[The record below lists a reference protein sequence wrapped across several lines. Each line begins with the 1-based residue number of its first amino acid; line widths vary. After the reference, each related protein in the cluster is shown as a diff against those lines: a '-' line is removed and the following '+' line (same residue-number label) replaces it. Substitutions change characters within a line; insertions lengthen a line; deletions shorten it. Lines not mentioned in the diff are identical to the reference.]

1 MDPSQIGPDML
12 AADLSMENDIL
23 VAQDIPLDDAADPTT
38 KVLVGKVFLP
48 GSLPLQRLRDRLVT
62 LGHIRNGLTID
73 FFMEDLFLLTFGSA
87 TEKVRI
93 LEGQPWHFL
102 QRHIVLA
109 ELPPFEQI
117 ISANVRLVP
126 FWVQIHRLPI
136 RRNTEAM
143 GVMLGNYMGTF
154 DKYDDSTRFRFL
166 RIRVLLDAYKPLLRG
181 KRIQFED
188 SQNSL
193 WVDFKYER
201 LAEFCEFC
209 GRITHKTDE
218 CPAVLNLQE
227 QGLPVER
234 TYFPL
239 IRTAGLPPIALPR
252 PPLARPYQQ
261 NPMIIP
267 SLPVVLP
274 GNNEVPAIVSGV
286 VGSAPS
292 TIIQPTLK
300 SDKGKGKL
308 VIASESSTITKSLDV
323 SLTQQGSNTGNT
335 TQLILPLSLSPTK
348 HSQERTKYL
357 GMDKGKAKLVDET
370 SPTNTIGTTPDIIN
384 AKRLKANEDTFLLV
398 LQWLAEDNLIL
409 SFSISEIHRNDNTI
423 EERLD
428 WALVNEDWN
437 ANFPEAR
444 LTHLDFFGSD
454 HRVLSLE
461 FGLSPVPSSN
471 SCKKRKRFRYEA
483 LWKDDPEC
491 QHIIANSWLPTSE
504 FSALDTA
511 ITNIASCSTIGR
523 SPSYIWKSII
533 WGRELLIKGLRKR
546 VGTGDTILVFQ
557 DPWLPRP
564 FSFKPTSFNHSHS
577 NLLVKDLMA
586 ETRIGWN
593 VDLLRVLFN
602 EADQQCIGSIP
613 LCKFPKEDS
622 WMWHYTVDGSY
633 SVKSGYYVASQ
644 LNLTATS
651 PSKDEFSIWWK
662 KFWKLHLPNK
672 VLNCNW
678 RGFHEILPT
687 SKGLQKRSILPH
699 SNCLICGFSNE
710 SNGHAVFWCRV
721 AAWYV
726 WSERTQIVHGREQFS
741 PTVVVSRIHK
751 LHAEF
756 SAKLISSAL
765 GAE

>member
-87 TEKVRI
+87 AKKVRI

-384 AKRLKANEDTFLLV
+384 AKRLKANEDTV
-398 LQWLAEDNLIL
+398 
-409 SFSISEIHRNDNTI
+409 T
-423 EERLD
+423 
-428 WALVNEDWN
+428 
-437 ANFPEAR
+437 
-444 LTHLDFFGSD
+444 T
-454 HRVLSLE
+454 
-461 FGLSPVPSSN
+461 
-471 SCKKRKRFRYEA
+471 KKY
-483 LWKDDPEC
+483 
-491 QHIIANSWLPTSE
+491 
-504 FSALDTA
+504 
-511 ITNIASCSTIGR
+511 
-523 SPSYIWKSII
+523 
-533 WGRELLIKGLRKR
+533 
-546 VGTGDTILVFQ
+546 
-557 DPWLPRP
+557 
-564 FSFKPTSFNHSHS
+564 
-577 NLLVKDLMA
+577 
-586 ETRIGWN
+586 
-593 VDLLRVLFN
+593 
-602 EADQQCIGSIP
+602 
-613 LCKFPKEDS
+613 
-622 WMWHYTVDGSY
+622 
-633 SVKSGYYVASQ
+633 
-644 LNLTATS
+644 
-651 PSKDEFSIWWK
+651 K
-662 KFWKLHLPNK
+662 K
-672 VLNCNW
+672 
-678 RGFHEILPT
+678 
-687 SKGLQKRSILPH
+687 
-699 SNCLICGFSNE
+699 
-710 SNGHAVFWCRV
+710 
-721 AAWYV
+721 
-726 WSERTQIVHGREQFS
+726 
-741 PTVVVSRIHK
+741 
-751 LHAEF
+751 
-756 SAKLISSAL
+756 
-765 GAE
+765 

>member
-23 VAQDIPLDDAADPTT
+23 VAQDIPLT
-38 KVLVGKVFLP
+38 
-48 GSLPLQRLRDRLVT
+48 
-62 LGHIRNGLTID
+62 
-73 FFMEDLFLLTFGSA
+73 MLL
-87 TEKVRI
+87 I
-93 LEGQPWHFL
+93 QQPKFWW
-102 QRHIVLA
+102 RHIVLA

-384 AKRLKANEDTFLLV
+384 AKRLKANEDTYSSHS
-398 LQWLAEDNLIL
+398 D
-409 SFSISEIHRNDNTI
+409 TI

-511 ITNIASCSTIGR
+511 ITNIASCST
-523 SPSYIWKSII
+523 S
-533 WGRELLIKGLRKR
+533 L
-546 VGTGDTILVFQ
+546 
-557 DPWLPRP
+557 
-564 FSFKPTSFNHSHS
+564 
-577 NLLVKDLMA
+577 
-586 ETRIGWN
+586 
-593 VDLLRVLFN
+593 
-602 EADQQCIGSIP
+602 
-613 LCKFPKEDS
+613 DS
-622 WMWHYTVDGSY
+622 W
-633 SVKSGYYVASQ
+633 
-644 LNLTATS
+644 
-651 PSKDEFSIWWK
+651 
-662 KFWKLHLPNK
+662 HLGK
-672 VLNCNW
+672 
-678 RGFHEILPT
+678 
-687 SKGLQKRSILPH
+687 
-699 SNCLICGFSNE
+699 
-710 SNGHAVFWCRV
+710 WC
-721 AAWYV
+721 
-726 WSERTQIVHGREQFS
+726 T
-741 PTVVVSRIHK
+741 T
-751 LHAEF
+751 
-756 SAKLISSAL
+756 
-765 GAE
+765 